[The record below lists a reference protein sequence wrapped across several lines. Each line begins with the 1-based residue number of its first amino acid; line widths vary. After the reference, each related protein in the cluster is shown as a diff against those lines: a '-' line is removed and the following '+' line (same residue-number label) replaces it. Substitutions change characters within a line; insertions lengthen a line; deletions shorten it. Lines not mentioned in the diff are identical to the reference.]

1 MFAARFFR
9 RIVLCTAVVCLVPL
23 SLHAALSVN
32 SVFPADA
39 ASGVCIDTPLR
50 LTFDAAPT
58 VGTSGRIV
66 VTNSGGTVVDTI
78 DLSAATQ
85 TRTIGGSVYNYRPV
99 IVAGNTAIITLHT
112 AALAYGQTYRVT
124 VEGEALR
131 DSSGSAFAGIGAG
144 AWSFSTKSAG
154 PAAGASSLTVAA
166 DGTGDFA
173 SVQGA
178 FDFVPVNNSKPVL
191 INLRNGTYHEILL
204 LRNRPFITL
213 RGEDRRQTVITYANN
228 ANFNSGNNRCMVG
241 IDSNDFT
248 LERLTLRNSTP
259 IGGSQAEALRTN
271 STRCYVSNCDF
282 SSYQDTL
289 LINGAVYFT
298 NCYIEGDVDFI
309 WGSGVAYF
317 YRCETRALR
326 RGYNVQSRSDMGK
339 YGFIFVECAV
349 TAADGVT
356 NHVLARTDTTSFPNC
371 EVVFLDCAL
380 GSHLTAAGW
389 LITGTGGTANL
400 RFLEYRNKNLTGALI
415 DTSQRAAGSRQM
427 TDAEAEF
434 YRLPAN
440 ILAGWAPPAST
451 DTSSPAGLV
460 TASPAGSTTRLINL
474 SVRSFAGAGEQTLI
488 AGFGLS
494 GRGTKDV
501 LIRGI
506 GPTLADFGV
515 PAVLADPTLKF
526 QQGATVLAENDNWGN
541 MSALVA
547 AAQSVGA
554 FSLPA
559 AAKDAALVASVG
571 ATSYTAQ
578 INSAGTGVALVE
590 VYDAA
595 VANRN
600 LSLVNLSARTV
611 LAADDVLIAGFVL
624 SGTGN
629 RVVLIRAVG
638 PTLGV
643 FGLGGV
649 LADPRIEL
657 YGSSGKFYENDNWT
671 AEIGS
676 VAARVGAFTL
686 PAGSKDAALLVSL
699 APGSYSVQVRGS
711 AGSGGVVLVEL
722 YDVP

>member
-1 MFAARFFR
+1 M
-9 RIVLCTAVVCLVPL
+9 
-23 SLHAALSVN
+23 
-32 SVFPADA
+32 
-39 ASGVCIDTPLR
+39 
-50 LTFDAAPT
+50 
-58 VGTSGRIV
+58 
-66 VTNSGGTVVDTI
+66 
-78 DLSAATQ
+78 
-85 TRTIGGSVYNYRPV
+85 
-99 IVAGNTAIITLHT
+99 
-112 AALAYGQTYRVT
+112 
-124 VEGEALR
+124 
-131 DSSGSAFAGIGAG
+131 
-144 AWSFSTKSAG
+144 
-154 PAAGASSLTVAA
+154 
-166 DGTGDFA
+166 
-173 SVQGA
+173 QGA

-204 LRNRPFITL
+204 LRNRPFVTL

-228 ANFNSGNNRCMVG
+228 ANFNSGNNRAMVG

-271 STRCYVSNCDF
+271 STRSFVSNCDF

-289 LINGAVYFT
+289 LINGAVYFS

-326 RGYNVQSRSDMGK
+326 RGYNVQSRSTAGR

-371 EVVFLDCAL
+371 EVVFVDCVL
-380 GSHLTAAGW
+380 GPHITAAGW
-389 LITGTGGTANL
+389 LVTGTGGAAGL
-400 RFLEYRNKNLTGALI
+400 RFIEYRSKNLTGGMI

-434 YRLPAN
+434 YRVPAN
-440 ILAGWAPPAST
+440 VFGGWAPLAST

-460 TASPAGSTTRLINL
+460 TASPADSSTRLVSL
-474 SVRSFAGAGEQTLI
+474 AVRSFAGTGEQTLI

-494 GRGTKDV
+494 GTGTKDV

-506 GPTLADFGV
+506 GPTLAEFGV
-515 PAVLADPTLKF
+515 PGALADPRLKF
-526 QQGATVLAENDNWGN
+526 QQGTAVLAENDDWGN
-541 MSALVA
+541 APALLA
-547 AAQSVGA
+547 ASQSVGA
-554 FSLPA
+554 FALA
-559 AAKDAALVASVG
+559 AEAKDAALLADVG
-571 ATSYTAQ
+571 AASYSAQ
-578 INSAGTGVALVE
+578 INSANTGVALIE

-595 VANRN
+595 TANRN
-600 LSLVNLSARTV
+600 LGLSSLAARTV

-624 SGTGN
+624 GGAGN
-629 RVVLIRAVG
+629 RLVLIRAVG
-638 PTLGV
+638 PTLTE

-649 LADPRIEL
+649 LSDPRIEL
-657 YGSSGKFYENDNWT
+657 FGASGKIYENDDWT
-671 AEIGS
+671 SEIRS
-676 VAARVGAFTL
+676 VVARVGAFTL

-699 APGSYSVQVRGS
+699 APGSYSVQVRGP
-711 AGSGGVVLVEL
+711 AGVSGVVLVEL

>member
-1 MFAARFFR
+1 MFADRFFR
-9 RIVLCTAVVCLVPL
+9 RLLLCATLVCLGSP
-23 SLHAALSVN
+23 SLRAALGVS
-32 SVFPADA
+32 SLFPGNA
-39 ASGVCIDTPLR
+39 AAGVCIDTPLQV
-50 LTFDAAPT
+50 TFDAVPT
-58 VGTSGRIV
+58 VGTSGRII
-66 VTNSGGTVVDTI
+66 VTNSGGAVVDTI
-78 DLSAATQ
+78 DLSSATQ
-85 TRTIGGSVYNYRPV
+85 TRTIGGTVYNFRPV
-99 IVAGNTAIITLHT
+99 IVVGNTAIITLRT
-112 AALAYGQTYRVT
+112 AVLAYGQTYRVT
-124 VEGEALR
+124 VEGGALR
-131 DSSGSAFAGIGAG
+131 DASGAAFAGIGAG

-166 DGTGDFA
+166 DGSGDFA

-204 LRNRPFITL
+204 LRNRPFVTL

-228 ANFNSGNNRCMVG
+228 ANFNSGNNRAMVG

-271 STRCYVSNCDF
+271 STRCFVSNCDF

-289 LINGAVYFT
+289 LINGAVYFS

-326 RGYNVQSRSDMGK
+326 RGYNVQSRSTAGR

-349 TAADGVT
+349 NAADGVT

-371 EVVFLDCAL
+371 EVVLLDCVL
-380 GSHLTAAGW
+380 GPHITAAGW
-389 LITGTGGTANL
+389 LVTGTGGTAGL
-400 RFLEYRNKNLTGALI
+400 RFLEYRSKNLTGGMI

-427 TDAEAEF
+427 TEAEAEF

-440 ILAGWAPPAST
+440 VLGGWTPPVST

-460 TASPAGSTTRLINL
+460 TASPAGSSTRLVSL
-474 SVRSFAGAGEQTLI
+474 AVRSFAGAGEQTLI

-494 GRGTKDV
+494 GSGTKDV

-506 GPTLADFGV
+506 GPTLAEFGV
-515 PAVLADPTLKF
+515 SGALADPSLKF
-526 QQGATVLAENDNWGN
+526 QQGTAVLAENDNWGN
-541 MSALVA
+541 APALLA
-547 AAQSVGA
+547 ASQLVGA
-554 FSLPA
+554 FALA
-559 AAKDAALVASVG
+559 AATKDAALLASVG
-571 ATSYTAQ
+571 AASYSAQ
-578 INSAGTGVALVE
+578 INSADTGVGLIE

-595 VANRN
+595 TANRN
-600 LSLVNLSARTV
+600 LGLSSLAARTV

-629 RVVLIRAVG
+629 RLVLIRAVG
-638 PTLGV
+638 PTLTE

-649 LADPRIEL
+649 LSDPRIEVF
-657 YGSSGKFYENDNWT
+657 GASGKIYENDNWT
-671 AEIGS
+671 AEIGP
-676 VAARVGAFTL
+676 VVARVGAFTL

-699 APGSYSVQVRGS
+699 APGSYSVQVRGP
-711 AGSGGVVLVEL
+711 AGVGGVVLVEL

>member
-1 MFAARFFR
+1 MFAARLFR
-9 RIVLCTAVVCLVPL
+9 RLVLCTAVVCLVPP
-23 SLHAALSVN
+23 SLLAALGVS
-32 SVFPADA
+32 SLFPANA
-39 ASGVCIDTPLR
+39 ATGVCIDTPLR
-50 LTFDAAPT
+50 VTFDAVPT
-58 VGTSGRIV
+58 VGTSGRII

-78 DLSAATQ
+78 DLSSATQ
-85 TRTIGGSVYNYRPV
+85 TRTIGGTVYNYRPV
-99 IVAGNTAIITLHT
+99 IVAGNTAIITLRT
-112 AALAYGQTYRVT
+112 AVLAYGQTYRVT

-131 DSSGSAFAGIGAG
+131 DTSGSAFAGISAG

-154 PAAGASSLTVAA
+154 PAAGTSSLTVAA

-204 LRNRPFITL
+204 LRNRPFVTL
-213 RGEDRRQTVITYANN
+213 RGEDRRQTVITYVNN
-228 ANFNSGNNRCMVG
+228 ANFNAGNNRAMVG

-271 STRCYVSNCDF
+271 STRCFVSNCDF

-289 LINGAVYFT
+289 LINGAVYFS

-326 RGYNVQSRSDMGK
+326 RGYNVQSRSTAGR

-371 EVVFLDCAL
+371 EVVFLDCVL
-380 GSHLTAAGW
+380 GPHLTAAGW
-389 LITGTGGTANL
+389 LVTGTGGTAGL
-400 RFLEYRNKNLTGALI
+400 RFLEYRSKNLVGALI
-415 DTSQRAAGSRQM
+415 DTSQRAVGSRQM

-434 YRLPAN
+434 YRVPAN
-440 ILAGWAPPAST
+440 VLGGWAPPVST

-460 TASPAGSTTRLINL
+460 TASPAGSSTRLVSL
-474 SVRSFAGAGEQTLI
+474 AVRSFAGAGEQTLI

-494 GRGTKDV
+494 GTGTKDV

-506 GPTLADFGV
+506 GPTLAEFGV
-515 PAVLADPTLKF
+515 PGVLADPSLKL
-526 QQGATVLAENDNWGN
+526 QQGAVVLAENDNWGN
-541 MSALVA
+541 APALLA
-547 AAQSVGA
+547 ASQSVGA
-554 FSLPA
+554 FALA
-559 AAKDAALVASVG
+559 ATAKDAALLAGVG
-571 ATSYTAQ
+571 ATSYSAQ
-578 INSAGTGVALVE
+578 INSADTGVALIE

-595 VANRN
+595 TANWN
-600 LSLVNLSARTV
+600 LGLASLSARTV

-629 RVVLIRAVG
+629 RLVLIRGVG
-638 PTLGV
+638 PTLTEFGV
-643 FGLGGV
+643 GGV
-649 LADPRIEL
+649 LTNPRIEVF
-657 YGSSGKFYENDNWT
+657 GASGKIYENDDWT
-671 AEIGS
+671 AEIRS
-676 VAARVGAFTL
+676 VVARVGAFTL

-699 APGSYSVQVRGS
+699 APGSYSVHVRGP
-711 AGSGGVVLVEL
+711 AGVGGVVLVEL

>member
-1 MFAARFFR
+1 MFADRFFR
-9 RIVLCTAVVCLVPL
+9 RLLLCATLVCLGSP
-23 SLHAALSVN
+23 SLHAALGVN
-32 SVFPADA
+32 SLFPANA
-39 ASGVCIDTPLR
+39 TTGVCIDTPLR
-50 LTFDAAPT
+50 VIFDAVPT

-66 VTNSGGTVVDTI
+66 VTNSGGTVVDMI
-78 DLSAATQ
+78 DLLSATQ
-85 TRTIGGSVYNYRPV
+85 TRTIGGTVYNYRPV
-99 IVAGNTAIITLHT
+99 IVVGNTAIITLRT
-112 AALAYGQTYRVT
+112 AVLAYGQTYRVT
-124 VEGEALR
+124 VEGGALR
-131 DSSGSAFAGIGAG
+131 DASGGAFAGIGAG
-144 AWSFSTKSAG
+144 TWSFSTKSVG
-154 PAAGASSLTVAA
+154 PAAGTSSLTVAA

-204 LRNRPFITL
+204 LRNRPFVTL

-228 ANFNSGNNRCMVG
+228 ANFNSGNIRAMVG

-271 STRCYVSNCDF
+271 STRCFVSNCDF

-289 LINGAVYFT
+289 LINGAVYFS

-326 RGYNVQSRSDMGK
+326 RGYNFQSRSTAGR

-371 EVVFLDCAL
+371 EVVLLDCVL
-380 GSHLTAAGW
+380 GPHITAAGW
-389 LITGTGGTANL
+389 LVTGTGGTSGL
-400 RFLEYRNKNLTGALI
+400 RFLEYRSKNLTGGMI

-427 TDAEAEF
+427 TEAEAEF

-440 ILAGWAPPAST
+440 VLGGWTPPVST

-460 TASPAGSTTRLINL
+460 TASPAGSSTRLVSL
-474 SVRSFAGAGEQTLI
+474 AVRSFAGAGEQTLI

-494 GRGTKDV
+494 GSGTKDV

-506 GPTLADFGV
+506 GPTLAEFGV
-515 PAVLADPTLKF
+515 SGALADPSLKF
-526 QQGATVLAENDNWGN
+526 QQGTAVLAENDNWGN
-541 MSALVA
+541 APALLA
-547 AAQSVGA
+547 ASQSVGA
-554 FSLPA
+554 FALA
-559 AAKDAALVASVG
+559 AATKDAALLASVG
-571 ATSYTAQ
+571 AASYSAQ
-578 INSAGTGVALVE
+578 INSADTGVGLIE

-595 VANRN
+595 TANRN
-600 LSLVNLSARTV
+600 LGLSSLAARTL

-629 RVVLIRAVG
+629 RLVLIRAVG
-638 PTLGV
+638 PTLTE

-649 LADPRIEL
+649 LSDPRIEVF
-657 YGSSGKFYENDNWT
+657 GASGKIYENDNWT
-671 AEIGS
+671 AEIGP
-676 VAARVGAFTL
+676 VVARVGAFTL

-699 APGSYSVQVRGS
+699 APGSYSVQVRGP
-711 AGSGGVVLVEL
+711 AGVGGVVLVEL

>member
-1 MFAARFFR
+1 MFAARLIR
-9 RIVLCTAVVCLVPL
+9 RFALCAVLVCFAPL
-23 SLHAALSVN
+23 SLRAALGVTGL
-32 SVFPADA
+32 FPANA
-39 ASGVCIDTPLR
+39 ATGICIDTPLR
-50 LTFDAAPT
+50 ITFDGVPG
-58 VGTSGRIV
+58 VGASGKIV
-66 VTNSGGTVVDTI
+66 VTNSGGTVVDSI
-78 DLSAATQ
+78 DLSSATQ
-85 TRTIGGSVYNYRPV
+85 TRTIGGTVYNYKPV
-99 IVAGNTAIITLHT
+99 LVVGNTAIITLHP
-112 AALAYGQTYRVT
+112 AVLVYGQTYRVT

-131 DSSGSAFAGIGAG
+131 DAAGSAFAGIGAG
-144 AWSFSTKSAG
+144 AWSFSTKAAG
-154 PAAGASSLTVAA
+154 PAVGTSSLTVAD

-191 INLRNGTYHEILL
+191 INVRNGTYYEILL
-204 LRNRPFITL
+204 LRNRPLVTL

-259 IGGSQAEALRTN
+259 LGGSQAEALRTN
-271 STRCYVSNCDF
+271 SVRCYINNCDF
-282 SSYQDTL
+282 FSYQDTL

-298 NCYIEGDVDFI
+298 NSTIEGDVDFI

-326 RGYNVQSRSDMGK
+326 RGYNVQSRSDTGK

-349 TAADGVT
+349 TAVDGVT
-356 NHVLARTDTTSFPNC
+356 NHVLARTDTTTFPNC
-371 EVVFLDCAL
+371 EVVFIDCAL
-380 GSHLTAAGW
+380 GPHLTPAGW

-400 RFLEYRNKNLTGALI
+400 RFLEYRSKNLTGALI

-427 TDAEAEF
+427 TDAEAAF
-434 YRLPAN
+434 YRVPAN
-440 ILAGWAPPAST
+440 ILGGWAPPAST

-488 AGFGLS
+488 AGFGLA
-494 GRGTKDV
+494 GTGTKAV

-515 PAVLADPTLKF
+515 SGVLADPSLKF
-526 QQGATVLAENDNWGN
+526 QQGATVVAVNDNWGN
-541 MSALVA
+541 TPALVA
-547 AAQSVGA
+547 AAQAVGA
-554 FSLPA
+554 FTLPA
-559 AAKDAALVASVG
+559 TSQDAALVTSVG

-578 INSAGTGVALVE
+578 INSTGTGVALVE

-600 LSLVNLSARTV
+600 LGLINLSARTV

-638 PTLGV
+638 PTLSV
-643 FGLGGV
+643 FGLSGV

-657 YGSSGKFYENDNWT
+657 YGATGKLFENNDWT

-676 VAARVGAFTL
+676 VASRVGAFTL
-686 PAGSKDAALLVSL
+686 PAGSQDAALLVSL
-699 APGSYSVQVRGS
+699 PPGSYSVQVRGT
-711 AGSGGVVLVEL
+711 AGVGGVVLVEL